1 MEERKIKINDLEVN
15 FKIGGEGMPLLILHG
30 WGGSSD
36 SWLKVQEILSL
47 RGVEV
52 ICPDLPGFGKSQMPI
67 AIWGTENYADF
78 ILNFAKA
85 VGLERFFLLGHS
97 FGGGVAARFA
107 AQFPEKI
114 ESLILCGSAIV
125 RKRKLTFR
133 QKSARFLAK
142 IGRVFAKLSFA
153 KRLIYRIAGSRDYFE
168 AQGIMKEVFKKITA
182 EDLTSFSASIK
193 TPTLIIW
200 GQNDKVLPVNDAFL
214 LNKMIPDSEIE
225 IIPGAKHGPQFTH
238 PERLSEIILNFIN
251 PVRD

>member
-1 MEERKIKINDLEVN
+1 MEERKIKINGLEVN

-47 RGVEV
+47 KGVKV
-52 ICPDLPGFGKSQMPI
+52 ICPDLPGFGKSQMPT
-67 AIWGTENYADF
+67 AVWGAENYANFVSDF
-78 ILNFAKA
+78 IKA
-85 VGLERFFLLGHS
+85 IELEKFFLLGHS
-97 FGGGVAARFA
+97 FGGGIAIRFA
-107 AQFPEKI
+107 ARLPDKVA
-114 ESLILCGSAIV
+114 SLILCSSAII
-125 RKRKLTFR
+125 RNRKLSFR

-142 IGRVFAKLSFA
+142 IGRVFAKFPLA

-182 EDLTSFSASIK
+182 EDLTSFAASIK

-200 GQNDKVLPVNDAFL
+200 GQNDKVLPVEDAFL
-214 LNKMIPDSEIE
+214 LNKMIPNSEVE

-238 PERLSEIILNFIN
+238 PERLSEIILNFIKQ
-251 PVRD
+251 